1 MPRSWIGAYESER
14 ERREEREMKRR
25 TKKETE
31 RDDVEELLQAAQD
44 DMLLKLSLN
53 SHLSRGVSLDDADI
67 GRRFEALKMKTVIT
81 GAAPGAGAGPAAAA
95 SSVSK
100 SKSNSIQVD
109 EELKEVLGDDLST
122 RFATLKASIP
132 MPSSDAAVRSSAS
145 SYYEIDNDN
154 DDEDEVEKL
163 MRWAKDAARL
173 DPSPPSDDDDDQ
185 DKSESDDDDHHH
197 DDPKGNGPDRK

>member
-1 MPRSWIGAYESER
+1 
-14 ERREEREMKRR
+14 MKRK

-31 RDDVEELLQAAQD
+31 RDEVEDLLRAAQD

-67 GRRFEALKMKTVIT
+67 DRRFEALKMKTVIT

-100 SKSNSIQVD
+100 SNSNSIQVD
-109 EELKEVLGDDLST
+109 EELKAVLGDDLST
-122 RFATLKASIP
+122 RFAALKASVP

-145 SYYEIDNDN
+145 SYYEIDND
-154 DDEDEVEKL
+154 DEDEVEKL
-163 MRWAKDAARL
+163 IRWAKDAARL

-197 DDPKGNGPDRK
+197 HDPKGNGPDRK

>member
-1 MPRSWIGAYESER
+1 
-14 ERREEREMKRR
+14 
-25 TKKETE
+25 
-31 RDDVEELLQAAQD
+31 
-44 DMLLKLSLN
+44 MLLKLSLN

-67 GRRFEALKMKTVIT
+67 DRRLEALKMKTVIT
-81 GAAPGAGAGPAAAA
+81 GAAPGGAGVGPAAAA

-109 EELKEVLGDDLST
+109 EELKAVLGDDLST
-122 RFATLKASIP
+122 RFAALKASVP

-145 SYYEIDNDN
+145 SYYDIDNDN

-163 MRWAKDAARL
+163 IRWAKDAARL
-173 DPSPPSDDDDDQ
+173 DPSPLSDDDDDQ

-197 DDPKGNGPDRK
+197 HDPKGKGPDRK

>member
-1 MPRSWIGAYESER
+1 MNRRER
-14 ERREEREMKRR
+14 EREKEREMKRK

-31 RDDVEELLQAAQD
+31 RDEVEELLQAAQD

-81 GAAPGAGAGPAAAA
+81 GAAPGAGAEPAAAAA

-100 SKSNSIQVD
+100 SNSSSIQVD
-109 EELKEVLGDDLST
+109 EELKAVLGDDLST
-122 RFATLKASIP
+122 RFAALKASIP

-145 SYYEIDNDN
+145 SYYEIHNDN

-163 MRWAKDAARL
+163 IRWAKDAARL

-185 DKSESDDDDHHH
+185 DKSESDDDDHH
-197 DDPKGNGPDRK
+197 DDLKGNGTDRK

>member
-1 MPRSWIGAYESER
+1 
-14 ERREEREMKRR
+14 MKRK

-31 RDDVEELLQAAQD
+31 RDEVEELLQAAQD

-81 GAAPGAGAGPAAAA
+81 GAAPGAGAGPAA

-100 SKSNSIQVD
+100 SNSNSIQVD
-109 EELKEVLGDDLST
+109 EELKAVLGDDLST
-122 RFATLKASIP
+122 RFAALKASIP

-163 MRWAKDAARL
+163 IRWAKDAARL

-185 DKSESDDDDHHH
+185 DKSESDDDDHH

>member
-1 MPRSWIGAYESER
+1 MIRIGER
-14 ERREEREMKRR
+14 KEKREREMKRN

-31 RDDVEELLQAAQD
+31 RDEVEELLQAAQD

-81 GAAPGAGAGPAAAA
+81 GAAPGPGPGPAAAA

-100 SKSNSIQVD
+100 SNSNSIQVD

-122 RFATLKASIP
+122 RFAALKASIP

-145 SYYEIDNDN
+145 SYNDIVNDN

-163 MRWAKDAARL
+163 IRWAKDAARL

-197 DDPKGNGPDRK
+197 HEPKGNVPDRK